1 MDYQTPKL
9 LPGVSGV
16 DGKLGLRRRRRSLRW
31 VRAWQFSFSACAFV
45 TGCSQSQSVVKL
57 VVATYDLS
65 YDDDKTETTDESKA
79 TVESLLH
86 VFPDLALTDSRR
98 NEWQMDGFL
107 GHRSESEALLL
118 CFEAGGEKQFGSV

>member
-1 MDYQTPKL
+1 M
-9 LPGVSGV
+9 
-16 DGKLGLRRRRRSLRW
+16 
-31 VRAWQFSFSACAFV
+31 

-98 NEWQMDGFL
+98 NE
-107 GHRSESEALLL
+107 
-118 CFEAGGEKQFGSV
+118 